1 MSDDGSLYLRKF
13 NNGLINIYTVMVQ
26 FLFKNRRQ
34 TFSET
39 NGQFVVAPM
48 EVEIL
53 LLQNPLVH

>member
-1 MSDDGSLYLRKF
+1 
-13 NNGLINIYTVMVQ
+13 MVQ
-26 FLFKNRRQ
+26 FLFKNGRQ

-53 LLQNPLVH
+53 LLQNPLVHYHTSKQ